1 MPNVSKPRLV
11 CALVLSVG
19 LLIVA
24 VNVRVMAQS
33 ASSASG
39 TILGTV
45 TDSSG
50 GVIPDAK
57 VQVTNTGTSATQVV
71 TSDAQGRYRVPDL
84 SVGDYQVSIQQA
96 GFQAVVHT
104 GITLNPGA
112 NVVVDFSMPVGQV
125 TQTVEVTEQVSQVE
139 TTSAAL
145 STSGRADADARSAF
159 ERP

>member
-1 MPNVSKPRLV
+1 MPRDAIECRTFPW
-11 CALVLSVG
+11 
-19 LLIVA
+19 
-24 VNVRVMAQS
+24 
-33 ASSASG
+33 
-39 TILGTV
+39 
-45 TDSSG
+45 
-50 GVIPDAK
+50 VI
-57 VQVTNTGTSATQVV
+57 
-71 TSDAQGRYRVPDL
+71 
-84 SVGDYQVSIQQA
+84 YQVSIQQA

-145 STSGRADADARSAF
+145 STLVQPERGDARSAF